1 MMVLSDV
8 ELKTVRIRFLDTN
21 KFSEVEVP
29 ADIKRGDFIV
39 VETQKGEELVI
50 VLGNSVPVD
59 NGEEIKFIRK
69 ATQKDIKLFDKLEKE
84 AEKALEICKSLAEKH
99 GLKMNLIRAY
109 IPLSRNKVMFYYLA
123 EGRVDFRQLVKD
135 LAKRLKNRIEMR
147 QVGVRDGVKMAG
159 AIGPCG
165 NQTCCSVFLDKF
177 ESIGVEILEEENLPP
192 TPAKFTGICGR
203 LMCCLA
209 FEKENYS
216 IRHNL
221 PEIDSIIHINNKP
234 LKVNSYDF
242 IKESVIFTDEEGNKV
257 EITFDELDKMN
268 IIKSPC
274 SGCSGGNC
282 NQFVEVG

>member
-1 MMVLSDV
+1 MVVADV
-8 ELKTVRIRFLDTN
+8 GLKTVRIRFLDTN

-29 ADIKRGDFIV
+29 VDIKRGDFIV

-59 NGEEIKFIRK
+59 NGEEIKFLRK
-69 ATQKDIKLFDKLEKE
+69 ATKEDIELFDKLEKE
-84 AEKALEICKSLAEKH
+84 AEKALDICKELVEKH
-99 GLKMNLIRAY
+99 GLKMNLLRAY

-159 AIGPCG
+159 AVGPCG

-216 IRHNL
+216 IRNNL
-221 PEIDSIIHINNKP
+221 PEIESSIEINGKY
-234 LKVNSYDF
+234 LKVKGYDF
-242 IKESVIFTDEEGNKV
+242 IKEVVIFSDEEGTKV
-257 EITFDELDKMN
+257 EYSFDELDKMN
-268 IIKSPC
+268 LIKSPC
-274 SGCSGGNC
+274 SGCPGSTC
-282 NQFVEVG
+282 NKIMEMV

>member
-1 MMVLSDV
+1 MVMTDIDV
-8 ELKTVRIRFLDTN
+8 KTVRIRFLDTN
-21 KFSEVEVP
+21 KFSETIVP
-29 ADIKRGDFIV
+29 LDVKRGDFIV
-39 VETQKGEELVI
+39 VQTQKGEELVI
-50 VLGNSVPVD
+50 VLGNSVPVES
-59 NGEEIKFIRK
+59 EEDIKFIRK
-69 ATQKDIKLFDKLEKE
+69 ATKEDIELFDKLQTE
-84 AEKALEICKSLAEKH
+84 AEKALDICKTLAEKH
-99 GLKMNLIRAY
+99 GLKMNLLKAY

-135 LAKRLKNRIEMR
+135 LAKKLKNRIEMR
-147 QVGVRDGVKMAG
+147 QVGVRDGVKMSG
-159 AIGPCG
+159 AVGPCG

-216 IRHNL
+216 IRYNL
-221 PEIDSIIHINNKP
+221 PELGSVIDINGKS
-234 LKVNSYDF
+234 LKVISYDF
-242 IKESVIFTDEEGNKV
+242 IKEVVIFTDEEGNKV

-268 IIKSPC
+268 LIKSPC

-282 NQFVEVG
+282 AKFMEVG

>member
-1 MMVLSDV
+1 MASSV
-8 ELKTVRIRFLDTN
+8 EIKTVRIRFLDTN

-29 ADIKRGDFIV
+29 RYIKRGDFIV
-39 VETQKGEELVI
+39 VKTQKGEELVI
-50 VLGNSVPVD
+50 VLGNSIPMEQNEDIEFV
-59 NGEEIKFIRK
+59 RK
-69 ATQKDIKLFDKLEKE
+69 ATQEDIQLFDYLEKE
-84 AEKALEICKSLAEKH
+84 AEKALEICKTLVEKH

-109 IPLSRNKVMFYYLA
+109 IPLSKNKVMFYYIA

-135 LAKRLKNRIEMR
+135 LAKKLKNRIEMR
-147 QVGVRDGVKMAG
+147 QIGVRDGVKMAG

-216 IRHNL
+216 IRQNL
-221 PEIDSIIHINNKP
+221 PEIGSTIEIDNKP
-234 LKVNSYDF
+234 LKVQSYDF
-242 IKESVIFTDEEGNKV
+242 IKEAVIFTNEEGHKI
-257 EITFDELDKMN
+257 EITFDTLDQLN

-274 SGCSGGNC
+274 TECAGGSC
-282 NQFVEVG
+282 NQFLEVT